1 MYEINIK
8 ANSVGELVGRIRAL
22 AAEFG
27 AFGGVAVPAPVDAP
41 PTPTAAV
48 PLAVSTPTVEGEVPY
63 ADVRNAFLRLA
74 TLKGRDVV
82 GEVLK
87 AHGATKTAQE
97 LEPSSYA
104 AVLTDIEQRL
114 AAG

>member
-1 MYEINIK
+1 
-8 ANSVGELVGRIRAL
+8 
-22 AAEFG
+22 
-27 AFGGVAVPAPVDAP
+27 
-41 PTPTAAV
+41 
-48 PLAVSTPTVEGEVPY
+48 VPY

-104 AVLTDIEQRL
+104 AVLADIEQRL